1 MPLKQDEVK
10 NFKELLTKEKNRLEE
25 SVNMANEAMDATET
39 RSGIA
44 DASGGDSHLLD
55 VANDVME
62 HEMQNTLRL
71 AIRDRLDRVNRC
83 LQRIEA
89 GQYGNCAICGKDI
102 ETNRL
107 RAIPYSE
114 LCMECELNNEDMG
127 R

>member
-1 MPLKQDEVK
+1 MPLKAKDIEE
-10 NFKELLTKEKNRLEE
+10 FRELLVKEKKRLEE
-25 SVNMANEAMDATET
+25 SVTMADQAMAAET

-62 HEMQNTLRL
+62 HEMQTTLRM
-71 AIRDRLDRVNRC
+71 AIRDRLDRVTRC
-83 LQRIEA
+83 LDRIEA
-89 GQYGNCAICGKDI
+89 GQYGQCAICAKDI
-102 ETNRL
+102 EANRL
-107 RAIPYSE
+107 KAIPYAE

>member
-10 NFKELLTKEKNRLEE
+10 NFKELLVKEKNRLEE
-25 SVNMANEAMDATET
+25 SVNLANEAMDATET

>member
-62 HEMQNTLRL
+62 HEMQNTLRM